1 MSGSAPKK
9 RRVKRAILGQPLAVV
24 GLLGATVL
32 TVKPTSD
39 GSVSS
44 GQPSAPSTESTAWD
58 NTDDAAGSTEPRD
71 EVHSTDYPDLLPIE
85 GAAQNG
91 ASGAAADAEPPSYD
105 FQNAELQPESDSCT
119 DASSN
124 MSGDVGMN
132 SDYDFE
138 NDELQPESDTC
149 SRASSDV
156 GGDIGLCSGSLTEE
170 SESSEDED
178 DGLPSSF
185 AQFSNEKLPNTEVTK
200 MGAIAAVMAYAVS
213 HGLTWAALGDLIKLI
228 NFLIGQ
234 NALPQ
239 STYTFRKLWCKEK
252 QDIVQYHYFC
262 ETCGALLNVIEKSA
276 QCPNCRYTSA
286 LQKLKDCGSF
296 FIILNLHK
304 QLSFAIES
312 TKVQLHENLEKL
324 QEPQSAI
331 SDVTSAQCYSRMRE
345 RLPKDDLTLTI
356 NTDGSPV

>member
-9 RRVKRAILGQPLAVV
+9 RRKQYLEPGAYFDVPSTTLYRRQKGHFGAAVV
-24 GLLGATVL
+24 GPLSATVL
-32 TVKPTSD
+32 TVKPTNN

-44 GQPSAPSTESTAWD
+44 GQPSAPSTDSTAWD

-71 EVHSTDYPDLLPIE
+71 EVHSTDYPDVLPIE

-105 FQNAELQPESDSCT
+105 FQNDELQPERDSGAN
-119 DASSN
+119 ASSN

-138 NDELQPESDTC
+138 NDELQPGSDTC

-156 GGDIGLCSGSLTEE
+156 GGDIGLSSGSLTEE

-185 AQFSNEKLPNTEVTK
+185 AQFSNEKLPNAEVTK

-213 HGLTWAALGDLIKLI
+213 HGLTLAALGDLIKLI
-228 NFLIGQ
+228 NFLFRQ
-234 NALPQ
+234 NVLPQ
-239 STYTFRKLWCKEK
+239 STYAFRKLWCKEK

-286 LQKLKDCGSF
+286 LQKLKDRGSF

-312 TKVQLHENLEKL
+312 TKAQLHENLEKL
-324 QEPQSAI
+324 SAT
-331 SDVTSAQCYSRMRE
+331 VLQQNAGKTSE
-345 RLPKDDLTLTI
+345 R
-356 NTDGSPV
+356 